1 MYDKK
6 QTPLLNRLPIT
17 RMKLFVARVLYRML
31 SILLRQDQRYIRR
44 DGINYKVDL
53 TEGIDFSIFLFGN
66 FQHYITQN
74 RYFSLPDDAIVFD
87 IGANIGSMAFKFA
100 QLAQKGCVYA
110 FEPTNYAFNK
120 FKINLA
126 LNPDLSS
133 RIVPLQLFVSE
144 HSEIKHKIKAYSSWR
159 IDGKYTNAHPLHGGI
174 IKPAESV
181 VAVTIDDFCRER
193 EITRIDLIK
202 IDTDGFEYSIIRG
215 AQKSLGKFLPYI
227 IFEIGIYV
235 MEERGISF
243 EQYYDYLSSFGYN
256 LINAKNGKD
265 VTIENYRRQIPLR
278 STTDII
284 AIPPTPLIN
293 RNNEK

>member
-6 QTPLLNRLPIT
+6 QIPMLNRLPAT
-17 RMKLFVARVLYRML
+17 RIKLVIARVLYRML
-31 SILLRQDQRYIRR
+31 SILLCKVQRYIRR

-66 FQHYITQN
+66 FQRYITKN
-74 RYFSLPDDAIVFD
+74 RYFSLRDDAIIFD
-87 IGANIGSMAFKFA
+87 IGANIGSMTLKFA

-110 FEPTNYAFNK
+110 FEPTHYAFNK
-120 FKINLA
+120 LLTNIE
-126 LNPDLSS
+126 LNPELS
-133 RIVPLQLFVSE
+133 RCIVPIQLFVSE

-181 VAVTIDDFCRER
+181 PAITIDDFCRER
-193 EITRIDLIK
+193 EIPRIDLIK
-202 IDTDGFEYSIIRG
+202 IDTDGFEYSILRG
-215 AQKSLGKFLPYI
+215 AQKSLEKFLPYI

-235 MEERGISF
+235 MEEKGISF
-243 EQYYDYLSSFGYN
+243 EQYYDYLSSFGYT
-256 LINAKNGKD
+256 LINAKNGK
-265 VTIENYRRQIPLR
+265 TITIKNFRNQIPLR

>member
-6 QTPLLNRLPIT
+6 QIPLLNRLPIT
-17 RMKLFVARVLYRML
+17 RMKLFIARVLYRML

-66 FQHYITQN
+66 FQRYITQN
-74 RYFSLPDDAIVFD
+74 RFFSLPDDAIVFD

-126 LNPDLSS
+126 LNPELSR
-133 RIVPLQLFVSE
+133 RIVPLQLFVSD

-159 IDGKYTNAHPLHGGI
+159 IDGKYTDAHPLHGGI

-181 VAVTIDDFCRER
+181 SAVTIDDFCKER
-193 EITRIDLIK
+193 EIPRIDLIK
-202 IDTDGFEYSIIRG
+202 IDTDGFEYSILRG
-215 AQKSLGKFLPYI
+215 AKKSLGRFLPYI
-227 IFEIGIYV
+227 IFEVGIYV
-235 MEERGISF
+235 MEERGIFF
-243 EQYYDYLSSFGYN
+243 EQYYDYLSSLDYT
-256 LINAKNGKD
+256 LINAKNGKYI
-265 VTIENYRRQIPLR
+265 TMESFRKQIPLR

-293 RNNEK
+293 KNNEK

>member
-1 MYDKK
+1 
-6 QTPLLNRLPIT
+6 
-17 RMKLFVARVLYRML
+17 MKLFVARVLYRML
-31 SILLRQDQRYIRR
+31 SILLRQDKRYIRR

-66 FQHYITQN
+66 FQRYITQN

-87 IGANIGSMAFKFA
+87 IGANIGNMAFKFA
-100 QLAQKGCVYA
+100 QLVQKGCVYA

-126 LNPDLSS
+126 LNPELSS
-133 RIVPLQLFVSE
+133 RIVPIQLFVSE

-159 IDGKYTNAHPLHGGI
+159 INGKYACAHPLHGGI
-174 IKPAESV
+174 SKSAESIAA
-181 VAVTIDDFCRER
+181 VAIDDFCRER
-193 EITRIDLIK
+193 EIPRIDLIK
-202 IDTDGFEYSIIRG
+202 IDTDGFEYSILRG
-215 AQKSLGKFLPYI
+215 AQKSLGRFLPYI

-243 EQYYDYLSSFGYN
+243 EQYYDYLSSFGYT
-256 LINAKNGKD
+256 LINAKNGKYI
-265 VTIENYRRQIPLR
+265 TMESYQKQIPFR

-284 AIPPTPLIN
+284 AIPPNSLTGK
-293 RNNEK
+293 NNEN

>member
-1 MYDKK
+1 
-6 QTPLLNRLPIT
+6 
-17 RMKLFVARVLYRML
+17 MKLFVARVLYRIL
-31 SILLRQDQRYIRR
+31 SILLRKDQRCIRR

-53 TEGIDFSIFLFGN
+53 TEGIDLSIFLFGN
-66 FQHYITQN
+66 FQRYITQN
-74 RYFSLPDDAIVFD
+74 RYFILPGDAVIFD

-100 QLAQKGCVYA
+100 QLAQKGRVYA

-120 FKINLA
+120 FRINLA
-126 LNPDLSS
+126 LNPELSR

-159 IDGKYTNAHPLHGGI
+159 IDGKHTDTHPVHGGI
-174 IKPAESV
+174 IKSAESV
-181 VAVTIDDFCRER
+181 AAVTVDDICKER
-193 EITRIDLIK
+193 EIPRIDLIK
-202 IDTDGFEYSIIRG
+202 IDTDGFEYSILRG
-215 AQKSLGKFLPYI
+215 AQKSLSKFLPYI

-243 EQYYDYLSSFGYN
+243 EQYYYYLSSFGYT

-265 VTIENYRRQIPLR
+265 VTNENYRRQIPLR

-284 AIPPTPLIN
+284 AIPPTPLIK

>member
-1 MYDKK
+1 
-6 QTPLLNRLPIT
+6 
-17 RMKLFVARVLYRML
+17 MKLFIARVLYRML
-31 SILLRQDQRYIRR
+31 SILLSQNQRYIRR

-53 TEGIDFSIFLFGN
+53 TEGIDLSIFLFGN
-66 FQHYITQN
+66 FQRYITQN
-74 RYFSLPDDAIVFD
+74 RYFYLPGDAVIFD

-100 QLAQKGCVYA
+100 QLAQKGRVYA

-120 FKINLA
+120 FRINLA
-126 LNPDLSS
+126 LNPELSR

-159 IDGKYTNAHPLHGGI
+159 IDGKHTDTHPVHGGI
-174 IKPAESV
+174 IKSAESV
-181 VAVTIDDFCRER
+181 AAVTIDDFCRER
-193 EITRIDLIK
+193 EIPRIDLIK
-202 IDTDGFEYSIIRG
+202 IDTDGFEYSILRG
-215 AQKSLGKFLPYI
+215 AQKSIGKFLPYI

-243 EQYYDYLSSFGYN
+243 EQYYDYLSSLDYTI
-256 LINAKNGKD
+256 INAKNGKYI
-265 VTIENYRRQIPLR
+265 TMKSFQKQIPLR

-293 RNNEK
+293 KNNEK

>member
-6 QTPLLNRLPIT
+6 QIPLLNRLPIT
-17 RMKLFVARVLYRML
+17 RIKLIIARVLYRIL

-159 IDGKYTNAHPLHGGI
+159 IDGKYTNTHPLHGGI
-174 IKPAESV
+174 IKLAESV

-193 EITRIDLIK
+193 EIPRIDLIK
-202 IDTDGFEYSIIRG
+202 IDTDGFEYFILRG
-215 AQKSLGKFLPYI
+215 AKKSLGKFLPYI

-243 EQYYDYLSSFGYN
+243 EQYYDYLSSLGYN

-265 VTIENYRRQIPLR
+265 VTIENYRKQIPLR

>member
-6 QTPLLNRLPIT
+6 QIPLLNRLPIT
-17 RMKLFVARVLYRML
+17 RMKLFVARVLYRMI

-44 DGINYKVDL
+44 DGINYQVDL

-66 FQHYITQN
+66 FQRYITQN
-74 RYFSLPDDAIVFD
+74 RYFSLPDDAVVFD
-87 IGANIGSMAFKFA
+87 IGANIGNMAFKFA
-100 QLAQKGCVYA
+100 QLVREGCVYA

-120 FKINLA
+120 FKTNLD
-126 LNPDLSS
+126 LNPELSS
-133 RIVPLQLFVSE
+133 RIVPFQLFVSE

-159 IDGKYTNAHPLHGGI
+159 IDGKYTDAHPLHGGI

-181 VAVTIDDFCRER
+181 AAVTIDDFCRER
-193 EITRIDLIK
+193 EIQRIDLIK
-202 IDTDGFEYSIIRG
+202 IDTDGFEYSILRG

-243 EQYYDYLSSFGYN
+243 EQYYDYLSSLGYN

-265 VTIENYRRQIPLR
+265 VTIKNYRKQIPLR

>member
-6 QTPLLNRLPIT
+6 QIPLLNRLPIT
-17 RMKLFVARVLYRML
+17 RIKLIIARVLYRIL

-126 LNPDLSS
+126 LNPELSR
-133 RIVPLQLFVSE
+133 RIVPLQLFVSD

-174 IKPAESV
+174 IKSAESV

-193 EITRIDLIK
+193 EIPRIDLIK
-202 IDTDGFEYSIIRG
+202 IDTDGFEYFILRG
-215 AQKSLGKFLPYI
+215 AKKSLGKFLPYI

-243 EQYYDYLSSFGYN
+243 EQYYDYLSSLGYN

-265 VTIENYRRQIPLR
+265 VTIENYLKQIPLR